1 MPISI
6 NVLVGSLALLVL
18 ELDSNVDISMHDGFT
33 WLNPMQAQS
42 AKQIVNIIATSS
54 ITITTIVFSI
64 TLVVLTM
71 ASQQF
76 GPRLIENFTQDKR
89 SQSVLGWFTSVF
101 VYCIIVLRS
110 ISAQPDATFVPTLS
124 INFAILLGLV
134 NIIVLIYFIHH
145 VARSIRADNVVER
158 ITRSLNDNLNL
169 TKSVAV
175 ITAQNGNAFVSRQDD
190 INWFKVSSL
199 VTGYIQAIDY
209 TKIVGRAA
217 ELDCQI
223 QVHFTVGDALV
234 GGSTLISVDRH
245 LDTRSLAYLR
255 NCFFINGKRKS
266 LQAPLFSVRQLV
278 EIALRALSP
287 AMNDPF
293 TAKACVNSLVGG
305 LYEASNLSLGQQLL
319 LCDEGIVRVVASWP
333 NYSDLLNHSLSDIVT
348 NSLDQPSVVAFTIQQ
363 LKQLRINL
371 KNQPH
376 QDCVDSYL
384 DELMSNTKII
394 DCLERTNSL

>member
-1 MPISI
+1 
-6 NVLVGSLALLVL
+6 
-18 ELDSNVDISMHDGFT
+18 
-33 WLNPMQAQS
+33 
-42 AKQIVNIIATSS
+42 
-54 ITITTIVFSI
+54 
-64 TLVVLTM
+64 
-71 ASQQF
+71 
-76 GPRLIENFTQDKR
+76 
-89 SQSVLGWFTSVF
+89 
-101 VYCIIVLRS
+101 
-110 ISAQPDATFVPTLS
+110 
-124 INFAILLGLV
+124 
-134 NIIVLIYFIHH
+134 VLIYFIHH